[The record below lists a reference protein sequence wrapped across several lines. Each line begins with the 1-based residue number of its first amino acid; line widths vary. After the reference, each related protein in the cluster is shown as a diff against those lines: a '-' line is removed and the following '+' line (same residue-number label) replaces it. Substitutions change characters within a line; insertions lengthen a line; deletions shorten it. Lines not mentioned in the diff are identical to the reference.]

1 MAPHSCPEN
10 PPWSEEPRGLQ
21 SMPPQRVRHDWVT
34 EHSVIHLWA
43 SLPPGLL
50 AFLKAGLCLMT
61 FFIFS
66 TRNYASHKQFFKS
79 GKRAIVSAPWR
90 NGSSIL
96 SIISNSGPMASPA
109 QLSLS
114 KLWELVKDREAW
126 LATVRGVAK
135 SQTRLSDWTTTGPRA
150 NGTEVKKGAYLCMGQ

>member
-1 MAPHSCPEN
+1 MQETQETRVCSLGQEDSLEEEMATHSSILAWKI
-10 PPWSEEPRGLQ
+10 PWSEGPRGLQ
-21 SMPPQRVRHDWVT
+21 SMWPQRVRHRRLT
-34 EHSVIHLWA
+34 EHSFIHSWA
-43 SLPPGLL
+43 SLLAGLL
-50 AFLKAGLCLMT
+50 AFLRAGLCLMS

-79 GKRAIVSAPWR
+79 GKQAIVSAPWR

-114 KLWELVKDREAW
+114 KPWELVKDREAR
-126 LATVRGVAK
+126 LATVHGVAK
-135 SQTRLSDWTTTGPRA
+135 SQTRLSD
-150 NGTEVKKGAYLCMGQ
+150 